1 MDDEARGAA
10 IRAALATGDDAMRGV
25 DRGKVGKTT
34 LCAAA
39 LAAAA
44 VLAGTASWAA
54 DGAGS
59 ESVGSCQ
66 AGAEMGDMNGQVAE
80 IIHQLVERERQNP
93 REDSGFVVLNN
104 RGYNYG
110 PPPSVRFDPIGL
122 ERAPAD
128 PHAQ

>member
-10 IRAALATGDDAMRGV
+10 IRAVPATGDDAMRGV
-25 DRGKVGKTT
+25 DRGKMSKTA
-34 LCAAA
+34 CAA
-39 LAAAA
+39 LAAA
-44 VLAGTASWAA
+44 VILAGTASWAG

-59 ESVGSCQ
+59 EPVGSCQ

-93 REDSGFVVLNN
+93 REDSGLVVLNN